1 MSEFPLLK
9 SDEYSSAYIFQMY
22 IPHLFFWSSVD
33 GQLGCFHLIAFVN
46 NGAMNVGVQISL
58 WDPAFS
64 LLGYIPGSE
73 IARSCHGSHL
83 KAI

>member
-73 IARSCHGSHL
+73 IARSCHCSHL

>member
-1 MSEFPLLK
+1 MSEFPFLK

-22 IPHLFFWSSVD
+22 MPHLFFWSSVD

-64 LLGYIPGSE
+64 LLGYIPESE
-73 IARSCHGSHL
+73 IARSCHCSHL

>member
-46 NGAMNVGVQISL
+46 NGAVNVGVQISL

-73 IARSCHGSHL
+73 IARSCHCSHL

>member
-46 NGAMNVGVQISL
+46 NGAVNVGVQISL

>member
-22 IPHLFFWSSVD
+22 IPRLFFWSSVD

-46 NGAMNVGVQISL
+46 NGAVNVGVQISL